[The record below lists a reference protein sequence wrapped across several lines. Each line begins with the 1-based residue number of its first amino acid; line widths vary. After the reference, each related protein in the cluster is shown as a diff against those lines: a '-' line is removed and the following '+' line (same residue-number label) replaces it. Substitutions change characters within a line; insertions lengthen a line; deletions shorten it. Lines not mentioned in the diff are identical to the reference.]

1 MRKQIKMLM
10 GIAAFV
16 MVLFVGCN
24 KSKPSESG
32 TAASPPKMDAAA
44 FALAAATPLSPEDAA
59 INYEARSNNPNK
71 VVWRHGGVLR
81 NTDESCSERT
91 YRQFFIEMKKRL
103 GDKIEIQLFMGGTLG
118 TTADQILGGLQ
129 HRSFESYSYN
139 VGAFAEYTNAFFPLD
154 VMYLVPDLET
164 GVAICEG
171 EPGELMRQ
179 KCIADTGLNV
189 LIYSTIG
196 MRHITNSKRP
206 IREPKDMQ
214 GLKIRVQNNPLH
226 IMAMTELGA
235 APTPIA
241 YAELFT
247 SLQQKVVDGQE
258 NPISNIYDQNYG
270 EVQSY
275 MTLSNH
281 LYTAGAF
288 VVNNSWL
295 EEQSAEFRQAVKEC
309 VAIAIDYTRTETAM
323 VEDKLLGELGKQM
336 EIYRLTDAEFNR
348 FQEVSK
354 RTWDRAAQ
362 RIGVE
367 YFNTVRASMEKVI
380 ASRKK

>member
-1 MRKQIKMLM
+1 
-10 GIAAFV
+10 
-16 MVLFVGCN
+16 
-24 KSKPSESG
+24 
-32 TAASPPKMDAAA
+32 
-44 FALAAATPLSPEDAA
+44 
-59 INYEARSNNPNK
+59 
-71 VVWRHGGVLR
+71 
-81 NTDESCSERT
+81 
-91 YRQFFIEMKKRL
+91 MKKRL
-103 GDKIEIQLFMGGTLG
+103 GDKIEIQLFTGGTLG

-129 HRSFESYSYN
+129 ARSFESYSYN

-154 VMYLVPDLET
+154 VMYLIPNLEA
-164 GVAICEG
+164 GIAICER
-171 EPGELMRQ
+171 EPGEIMRQ

-189 LIYSTIG
+189 MIFSAIG

-226 IMAMTELGA
+226 IMAITELGA

-258 NPISNIYDQNYG
+258 NPITNMYDQNYG

-288 VVNNSWL
+288 VVSNSWL
-295 EEQSAEFRQAVKEC
+295 NEQSAEFRQAVKES
-309 VAIAIDYTRTETAM
+309 VAIAIDYTRTETIR
-323 VEDKLLGELGKQM
+323 VEDKLLGELSKQM
-336 EIYRLTDAEFNR
+336 ETISLTDAEFNR
-348 FQEVSK
+348 VQEISK

-362 RIGVE
+362 RIGVD
-367 YFNTVRASMEKVI
+367 YFNTVRTSMEKVI
-380 ASRKK
+380 AGMKK